1 MPVWGIFIFFGSP
14 KKMKQKKARGTV
26 IREKALDW
34 QVFCSAVRYRGR
46 PFRLSA
52 LHLLIEFGAHA
63 HFPLQKTAG
72 LFPSFP
78 MPPFFRLGFLIDL
91 EEASSIPVK
100 THLCKGREAE
110 RVPCGH
116 LPEG

>member
-1 MPVWGIFIFFGSP
+1 MPAWGHLHFFRVAE
-14 KKMKQKKARGTV
+14 KTKQKKARGTV

-72 LFPSFP
+72 AFSL
-78 MPPFFRLGFLIDL
+78 
-91 EEASSIPVK
+91 
-100 THLCKGREAE
+100 
-110 RVPCGH
+110 
-116 LPEG
+116 LPYAAVLPAWLPY